1 MTKKIPLS
9 EWYAYLEQLL
19 ERKTGYIYGTAGVLC
34 TQRTINASIA
44 RYPEN
49 AEMTRRYGKQWIGH
63 YVTDCSGVP
72 LPIARR
78 YGIRLPHGSSSLVR
92 QGYIVDCGPDP
103 HPGWAALV
111 DPTPDTPDNH
121 HIGYVGADGETIYE
135 CRGTKDG
142 FVKSSIHDR
151 RWTKYGRMT
160 FIDYGEDDG
169 DGRET
174 ETMPE
179 DGGTRVYYRAEV
191 ATEQGKLNVRSGP
204 GTEYGVL
211 FKLARG
217 SVVDVL
223 FEYPSGWDWI
233 SDDGDHGYVS
243 HKYLR
248 KVEPSQSAVADS
260 SGIAAVGGVCPA
272 AGGIDGKAIDESPGG
287 GAKGGET
294 ASGAETSPD
303 GETSSDAAQGGATFP
318 KGEGDGKGMTLL
330 LCRENNVTIGLMGD
344 WEIIS

>member
-1 MTKKIPLS
+1 MPGKIPLR

-19 ERKTGYIYGTAGVLC
+19 KDKTGYIYGTAGVLC
-34 TQRTINASIA
+34 TQKVIDQCIQRFPDNAAI
-44 RYPEN
+44 
-49 AEMTRRYGKQWIGH
+49 TRRYGPQWIGH
-63 YVTDCSGVP
+63 NVTDCSGVP

-103 HPGWAALV
+103 HPGWAALA
-111 DPTPDTPDNH
+111 DPTPDTPDNK
-121 HIGYVGADGETIYE
+121 HIGYVGEDGETIYE

-142 FVKSSIHDR
+142 FVKSSIHDK

-160 FIDYGEDDG
+160 FIDYGEGSVEPLPD
-169 DGRET
+169 
-174 ETMPE
+174 

-191 ATEQGKLNVRSGP
+191 ATENGKLNVRSGP

-233 SDDGDHGYVS
+233 SDDGDHGYVC

-248 KVEPSQSAVADS
+248 KVE
-260 SGIAAVGGVCPA
+260 
-272 AGGIDGKAIDESPGG
+272 
-287 GAKGGET
+287 GGET
-294 ASGAETSPD
+294 SSGT
-303 GETSSDAAQGGATFP
+303 ETSSDAAQGEGIRTILRH
-318 KGEGDGKGMTLL
+318 KGEDHI
-330 LCRENNVTIGLMGD
+330 TIGLMGE
-344 WEIIS
+344 WEIVGVQGEDQVERGD

>member
-1 MTKKIPLS
+1 MPGKIPLR
-9 EWYAYLEQLL
+9 EWYAYLQQLL
-19 ERKTGYIYGTAGVLC
+19 DEKTGYIYGTAGVLC
-34 TQRTINASIA
+34 TQRTIDASIA

-63 YVTDCSGVP
+63 YVMDCSGVP

-111 DPTPDTPDNH
+111 DPTPETPDNN
-121 HIGYVGADGETIYE
+121 HIGYVGEDGETIYE

-151 RWTKYGRMT
+151 RWTKYGKMS
-160 FIDYGEDDG
+160 FIDYGETSSGTETSSTAAAVPLPQRGRSGEAEESNDG
-169 DGRET
+169 KET

-179 DGGTRVYYRAEV
+179 GGTRVYYRAEV
-191 ATEQGKLNVRSGP
+191 VTEKSPLNVRSGP
-204 GTEYGVL
+204 GTEYDVL
-211 FKLARG
+211 FKLPKG

-248 KVEPSQSAVADS
+248 KVE
-260 SGIAAVGGVCPA
+260 GAA
-272 AGGIDGKAIDESPGG
+272 
-287 GAKGGET
+287 
-294 ASGAETSPD
+294 AE
-303 GETSSDAAQGGATFP
+303 ETSSGTETSSTAPEARSSFP
-318 KGEGDGKGMTLL
+318 KGEGDGKGKTLL
-330 LCRENNVTIGLMGD
+330 RCRENNVTIGLMGD